1 MQHLQKINLTP
12 APSPSLDRVMVME
25 RLNGVSLT
33 DYNAIRSITTRD
45 PEMVLVGAL
54 NTWFSSVIGCETF
67 HADVHA
73 GEL

>member
-1 MQHLQKINLTP
+1 
-12 APSPSLDRVMVME
+12 MVME

-33 DYNAIRSITTRD
+33 DYGAIRSITSKD

-73 GEL
+73 GEFV